1 VEDQVAPSGWAAG
14 DIIPALTRR
23 VADLEG
29 RLLSMQAELDATM
42 RRIAVHAESDRSLND
57 ARAERYRSADEI
69 ARRARAEADQIL
81 ERAADQRRMLTGD
94 VQRLREEKDAL
105 REEITSLHGD
115 DLSAVRQPL
124 DPGSSPAFDLQTAVM
139 EEMRS
144 LLLEIVSEVGARSA
158 VVPAIIEQV
167 VAKSDVAVAIAGAPT
182 VEPVDELMKAP
193 SAGPIEDE
201 YVEELRA

>member
-115 DLSAVRQPL
+115 DLSAVRQAL
-124 DPGSSPAFDLQTAVM
+124 DPESSPAFDLQTAVM

-158 VVPAIIEQV
+158 IAPAIIEQV
-167 VAKSDVAVAIAGAPT
+167 VPKSDVAVAIAGAPT
-182 VEPVDELMKAP
+182 VEHVDELMKAP

-201 YVEELRA
+201 YVEELPA

>member
-1 VEDQVAPSGWAAG
+1 
-14 DIIPALTRR
+14 
-23 VADLEG
+23 
-29 RLLSMQAELDATM
+29 MQADLDATL
-42 RRIAVHAESDRSLND
+42 RRIAVHAESDPSVND

-81 ERAADQRRMLTGD
+81 ERAADERRVLTSE
-94 VQRLREEKDAL
+94 VQRLHGEKEAL
-105 REEITSLHGD
+105 RDEITSLQGD

-124 DPGSSPAFDLQTAVM
+124 DPESSPAFDLQTAVM

-158 VVPAIIEQV
+158 VAPAILEQV

-182 VEPVDELMKAP
+182 VEHVDELTKAP
-193 SAGPIEDE
+193 PAGPIEDE